1 MLATN
6 VDVPVFFRI
15 LIPSRNV
22 VNGKGQLPPRSFQG
36 QAHTVTEPQTQAHR
50 VTESQSQA
58 RTVTELS
65 TLLSSSLSVGRRLPS
80 LRLYLVCLVSSFSSY
95 TSSLSLDLGAV
106 VSYSLSL
113 DLLSVVVVLLLTFPG
128 SARRHRPRR
137 SPRFRLIFVEV
148 VVLPLAFVLTQ
159 LVSNP
164 ACL

>member
-22 VNGKGQLPPRSFQG
+22 VNGKGQLPPRSFQS

-65 TLLSSSLSVGRRLPS
+65 TLLSSSLSAGRRLPS
-80 LRLYLVCLVSSFSSY
+80 LRFHLVCLVSSSS
-95 TSSLSLDLGAV
+95 SSLW
-106 VSYSLSL
+106 L
-113 DLLSVVVVLLLTFPG
+113 DLLGVVVHL
-128 SARRHRPRR
+128 
-137 SPRFRLIFVEV
+137 
-148 VVLPLAFVLTQ
+148 LAF
-159 LVSNP
+159 
-164 ACL
+164 A